1 MGCFSSRVPMQ
12 TLNIALAGIARSGK
26 TTLSKQLRVI
36 HLEEPFSERELENF
50 KDILKYNVFSGITSL
65 IKQITD
71 TKESLKQIDEK
82 TNRKFVDHFMK
93 ISWEEFQKQ
102 LPELAPDI
110 LKFWEDKGVRLY
122 VAENSIEDIER
133 ESQLSYV
140 MTRITDIARP
150 EYIPTVADAV
160 RARQRTT
167 GFTVLEF
174 NTLYTNPKM
183 HWKLY
188 DMGGQMTERK
198 KWEGIIND
206 NTKAIIFCVALDEFD
221 RISDENPEETF
232 LDEAVNVFKH
242 IASKVAQ
249 SDEPITLFLFLNKTD
264 LFRNKLAKFKRFFA
278 DQYEGG
284 KDYDNAI
291 AFVTKKFSQDASVN
305 FKCYETCALN
315 KSQMSTVFE
324 DVLGNII
331 ATRLNKS
338 GLIMEKKKDTD
349 SIDLGL

>member
-1 MGCFSSRVPMQ
+1 MGCFSSRIPMQ

-36 HLEEPFSERELENF
+36 HFEEPFSERELENF

-71 TKESLKQIDEK
+71 TKESLKQIDDK
-82 TNRKFVDHFMK
+82 ANRKFVEQFLK
-93 ISWEEFQKQ
+93 LSWEDFQKQ
-102 LPELAPDI
+102 LPDLVPDI

-140 MTRITDIARP
+140 ITRVTDIAKP
-150 EYIPTVADAV
+150 EYLPTVNDAV

-174 NTLYTNPKM
+174 NTMYTNPKM

-198 KWEGIIND
+198 KWDGILND

-232 LDEAVNVFKH
+232 LDEAVNVFKI

-249 SDEPITLFLFLNKTD
+249 FEEPITLFLFLNKTD
-264 LFRNKLAKFKRFFA
+264 LFRNKLTKFKRFFS
-278 DQYEGG
+278 DQYDGG

-291 AFVTKKFSQDASVN
+291 KFITKKFAHDVSVN

-315 KSQMSTVFE
+315 KSQMATIFE

-338 GLIMEKKKDTD
+338 GLITDQKKKDTD
-349 SIDLGL
+349 SDFGL